1 MERAARCLIFA
12 ALAGGFASARSSNGV
27 EASVQNTAVS
37 IQIVNPDARTAT
49 RVFHD
54 GKVIFEGLPVRSS
67 LGNIPTTPTQA
78 GPFAL
83 QAGSRHI
90 LWAEAPATST
100 RAQLEWT
107 PRLDGSA
114 WVVIHYYPGRHD
126 PAVPP
131 FFTFALQGNSY
142 KQR

>member
-1 MERAARCLIFA
+1 MDRAARYLIFA
-12 ALAGGFASARSSNGV
+12 ALAGWVVSAQSYTGP
-27 EASVQNTAVS
+27 EASVQNTDVS

-49 RVFHD
+49 RVFLD
-54 GKVIFEGLPVRSS
+54 GKVIFEGLPVQSS
-67 LGNIPTTPTQA
+67 LSNIPTTPTLA

-83 QAGSRHI
+83 QAGIRHI

-114 WVVIHYYPGRHD
+114 WVVIHYYPGRHE
-126 PAVPP
+126 PALPP

>member
-1 MERAARCLIFA
+1 MDRAARYLIFA
-12 ALAGGFASARSSNGV
+12 ALAGWVASARSSSGP
-27 EASVQNTAVS
+27 EASVQTTDIS
-37 IQIVNPDARTAT
+37 IQIVNPDARTGT
-49 RVFHD
+49 RVFLD

-67 LGNIPTTPTQA
+67 LGNIPTTPTQV

-83 QAGSRHI
+83 HAGSRHI
-90 LWAEAPATST
+90 LWAEAPAANT

-114 WVVIHYYPGRHD
+114 WVVIHYYPGRHE
-126 PAVPP
+126 PALPP

>member
-1 MERAARCLIFA
+1 MERAARCLIVA
-12 ALAGGFASARSSNGV
+12 ALAVGVVSARSANGA
-27 EASVQNTAVS
+27 EASVQNTDVS
-37 IQIVNPDARTAT
+37 IQMVNPDARTAT
-49 RVFHD
+49 RVFLD
-54 GKVIFEGLPVRSS
+54 GKVIFEGLPVPSS
-67 LGNIPTTPTQA
+67 LGNIATTPAQV

-83 QAGSRHI
+83 QAGIRHI

-114 WVVIHYYPGRHD
+114 WVVIRYYPGRHE

-131 FFTFALQGNSY
+131 FFTFAMQGNSY